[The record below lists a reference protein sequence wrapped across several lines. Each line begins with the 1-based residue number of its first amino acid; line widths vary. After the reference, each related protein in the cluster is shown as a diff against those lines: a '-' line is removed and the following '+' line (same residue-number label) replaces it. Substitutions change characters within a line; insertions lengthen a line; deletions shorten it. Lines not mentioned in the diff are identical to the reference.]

1 MEIMTVILTNCAL
14 HPYYNLI
21 NTNAYKKLT
30 IAIATLPETLINVLT
45 FLVIITLCGGFVF
58 ILAWLIYT
66 YNEFFKY
73 VEFEDDITDE

>member
-1 MEIMTVILTNCAL
+1 MVTLENYVL

-66 YNEFFKY
+66 YHEFFKY